1 MKLTGILTAAL
12 LVTGVTGISMT
23 SYAAESTEEQTDLA
37 SVDLAGAAEAQPM
50 KVDMSDGTYKID
62 VVLGGGSG
70 RATITSPATLVVK
83 EGCAYAQIEW
93 SSSHYDYM
101 KVGETT
107 YDPINTD
114 GNSVFELPVT
124 VMDKPMDVIADTTAM
139 SVPHEIEY
147 TLTFASDSITSGKQA
162 APGQQIIY
170 LAVIVA
176 AGVVVV
182 ILTECPNGSFP
193 DSLWKR
199 IRCRKR
205 ERYQYQ
211 FGADLR
217 SQYGI
222 NICRRVFCGL
232 L

>member
-1 MKLTGILTAAL
+1 MKDLSHGRPGQFARVVVLWKERTKMKRKIWMKLTGILTAAL
-12 LVTGVTGISMT
+12 LVIGVTGISMT

-170 LAVIVA
+170 LAVVVA

-182 ILTECPNGSFP
+182 ILTKKKKSKE
-193 DSLWKR
+193 
-199 IRCRKR
+199 
-205 ERYQYQ
+205 
-211 FGADLR
+211 
-217 SQYGI
+217 
-222 NICRRVFCGL
+222 V
-232 L
+232 

>member
-1 MKLTGILTAAL
+1 MKDLSHGRPGQFARVVVRWKERTKMKRKIWMKLTGILTAAL

-147 TLTFASDSITSGKQA
+147 TLTFASDSITSGRQA

-170 LAVIVA
+170 LAVVVA

-182 ILTECPNGSFP
+182 ILTKKKKSKE
-193 DSLWKR
+193 
-199 IRCRKR
+199 
-205 ERYQYQ
+205 
-211 FGADLR
+211 
-217 SQYGI
+217 
-222 NICRRVFCGL
+222 V
-232 L
+232 

>member
-1 MKLTGILTAAL
+1 MKDLSHGRPVQFARVVVLWKERTKMKRKIWMKLTGILTAAL

-62 VVLGGGSG
+62 VVLEGGSG

-147 TLTFASDSITSGKQA
+147 TLTFASDSITSGRQA

-176 AGVVVV
+176 AGVVGV
-182 ILTECPNGSFP
+182 ILAKKKKSKE
-193 DSLWKR
+193 
-199 IRCRKR
+199 
-205 ERYQYQ
+205 
-211 FGADLR
+211 
-217 SQYGI
+217 
-222 NICRRVFCGL
+222 V
-232 L
+232 

>member
-1 MKLTGILTAAL
+1 MKDLSHGRPGQFARVVVLWKERTTMKRKIWMKLTGILTAAL

-37 SVDLAGAAEAQPM
+37 NVDLAGAAEAQPM

-170 LAVIVA
+170 LAVVVA

-182 ILTECPNGSFP
+182 ILTKKKKSKE
-193 DSLWKR
+193 
-199 IRCRKR
+199 
-205 ERYQYQ
+205 
-211 FGADLR
+211 
-217 SQYGI
+217 
-222 NICRRVFCGL
+222 V
-232 L
+232 

>member
-1 MKLTGILTAAL
+1 MKDLSHGRPGQFARVVVLWKERTTMKRKIWMKLTGILTAAL

-147 TLTFASDSITSGKQA
+147 TLTFASDSITSGRQA

-170 LAVIVA
+170 LAVVVA
-176 AGVVVV
+176 AGVGVV
-182 ILTECPNGSFP
+182 ILTKKNKSKE
-193 DSLWKR
+193 
-199 IRCRKR
+199 
-205 ERYQYQ
+205 
-211 FGADLR
+211 
-217 SQYGI
+217 
-222 NICRRVFCGL
+222 V
-232 L
+232 

>member
-1 MKLTGILTAAL
+1 MKDLSHGRPGQFARVVVLWKERTTMKRKIWMKLTGILTAAL

-107 YDPINTD
+107 YNSINTD

-170 LAVIVA
+170 LAVVVA

-182 ILTECPNGSFP
+182 ILTKKKKSKE
-193 DSLWKR
+193 
-199 IRCRKR
+199 
-205 ERYQYQ
+205 
-211 FGADLR
+211 
-217 SQYGI
+217 
-222 NICRRVFCGL
+222 V
-232 L
+232 

>member
-1 MKLTGILTAAL
+1 MKDLSHGRPGQFARVVVLWKERTTMKRKIWMKLTGILTAAL

-37 SVDLAGAAEAQPM
+37 SVDLEGAAEAQPM

-62 VVLGGGSG
+62 VVLEGGSG

-170 LAVIVA
+170 LAVVVA

-182 ILTECPNGSFP
+182 ILTKKKKSKE
-193 DSLWKR
+193 
-199 IRCRKR
+199 
-205 ERYQYQ
+205 
-211 FGADLR
+211 
-217 SQYGI
+217 
-222 NICRRVFCGL
+222 V
-232 L
+232 

>member
-1 MKLTGILTAAL
+1 MEASEMNLADGEYTVE
-12 LVTGVTGISMT
+12 VTM
-23 SYAAESTEEQTDLA
+23 E
-37 SVDLAGAAEAQPM
+37 
-50 KVDMSDGTYKID
+50 
-62 VVLGGGSG
+62 GGSG
-70 RATITSPATLVVK
+70 RASIQSPTELTI
-83 EGCAYAQIEW
+83 ENGQAQAEIVW

-107 YDPINTD
+107 YDPINAD

-170 LAVIVA
+170 LAVVVA

-182 ILTECPNGSFP
+182 ILTKKKKSKE
-193 DSLWKR
+193 
-199 IRCRKR
+199 
-205 ERYQYQ
+205 
-211 FGADLR
+211 
-217 SQYGI
+217 
-222 NICRRVFCGL
+222 V
-232 L
+232 

>member
-1 MKLTGILTAAL
+1 MKDLSHGRPGQFAGVVVLWKERTKMKRKIWMKLTGILTAAL

-37 SVDLAGAAEAQPM
+37 NVDLAGAAEAQPM

-170 LAVIVA
+170 LAVVVA

-182 ILTECPNGSFP
+182 ILTKKKKSKE
-193 DSLWKR
+193 
-199 IRCRKR
+199 
-205 ERYQYQ
+205 
-211 FGADLR
+211 
-217 SQYGI
+217 
-222 NICRRVFCGL
+222 V
-232 L
+232 

>member
-1 MKLTGILTAAL
+1 MKDLSHGRPGQIARVVVLWKERTKMKRKIWMKLTGILTAAL

-147 TLTFASDSITSGKQA
+147 TLTFASDSITSGRQA
-162 APGQQIIY
+162 APGQQLIY
-170 LAVIVA
+170 LAVVVA

-182 ILTECPNGSFP
+182 ILTKKKKSKE
-193 DSLWKR
+193 
-199 IRCRKR
+199 
-205 ERYQYQ
+205 
-211 FGADLR
+211 
-217 SQYGI
+217 
-222 NICRRVFCGL
+222 V
-232 L
+232 

>member
-1 MKLTGILTAAL
+1 MEVSEMNLADGEYTVE
-12 LVTGVTGISMT
+12 VTM
-23 SYAAESTEEQTDLA
+23 E
-37 SVDLAGAAEAQPM
+37 
-50 KVDMSDGTYKID
+50 
-62 VVLGGGSG
+62 GGSG
-70 RATITSPATLVVK
+70 RASIQSPTELTI
-83 EGCAYAQIEW
+83 ENGQAQAEIVW

-147 TLTFASDSITSGKQA
+147 TLTFASDSITSGRQA

-170 LAVIVA
+170 LAVVVA

-182 ILTECPNGSFP
+182 ILTKKKKSKE
-193 DSLWKR
+193 
-199 IRCRKR
+199 
-205 ERYQYQ
+205 
-211 FGADLR
+211 
-217 SQYGI
+217 
-222 NICRRVFCGL
+222 V
-232 L
+232 

>member
-1 MKLTGILTAAL
+1 MEVSEMNLADGEYTVE
-12 LVTGVTGISMT
+12 VTM
-23 SYAAESTEEQTDLA
+23 E
-37 SVDLAGAAEAQPM
+37 
-50 KVDMSDGTYKID
+50 
-62 VVLGGGSG
+62 GGSG
-70 RATITSPATLVVK
+70 RASIQSPTELTI
-83 EGCAYAQIEW
+83 ENGQAQAEIVW

-170 LAVIVA
+170 LAVVVA

-182 ILTECPNGSFP
+182 ILTKKKKSKE
-193 DSLWKR
+193 
-199 IRCRKR
+199 
-205 ERYQYQ
+205 
-211 FGADLR
+211 
-217 SQYGI
+217 
-222 NICRRVFCGL
+222 V
-232 L
+232 

>member
-1 MKLTGILTAAL
+1 MKDLSHGRPGHFARVVVLWKERTTMKRKIWMKLTGILTAAL

-147 TLTFASDSITSGKQA
+147 TLTFASDSITSGRQA
-162 APGQQIIY
+162 APGQLIIY
-170 LAVIVA
+170 LAVVVA

-182 ILTECPNGSFP
+182 ILTKKKKSKE
-193 DSLWKR
+193 
-199 IRCRKR
+199 
-205 ERYQYQ
+205 
-211 FGADLR
+211 
-217 SQYGI
+217 
-222 NICRRVFCGL
+222 V
-232 L
+232 

>member
-1 MKLTGILTAAL
+1 MKDLSHGRPGQFARVVVLWQERTTMKRKIWMKLTGILTAAL

-62 VVLGGGSG
+62 VVLEGGSG

-147 TLTFASDSITSGKQA
+147 TLTFASDSITSGRQA

-170 LAVIVA
+170 LAVVVA

-182 ILTECPNGSFP
+182 ILTKKKKSKE
-193 DSLWKR
+193 
-199 IRCRKR
+199 
-205 ERYQYQ
+205 
-211 FGADLR
+211 
-217 SQYGI
+217 
-222 NICRRVFCGL
+222 V
-232 L
+232 